1 MRIFVLGVNGGFGK
15 LFHTLFSKENLKISG
30 VDLQPEAEG
39 DIPLE
44 TYISC
49 NLFSPNDAVL
59 REVSAAD
66 VILVCLP
73 EKVVY
78 PLLPVILQNARKEA
92 LIVETTSVKS
102 IIASIIGGIS
112 VQREVLSINPMFAPD
127 LGMKGSRMVAVRFNP
142 TPATQW
148 FADFVESQGCRIT
161 WMTTEEHDM
170 LTAMT
175 QVATHAAIISF
186 GFMLEKMNYDADR
199 NIPVSPPPHLN
210 LLALFSRI
218 KMANPEVYWKI
229 QTDNPYGEMA
239 RNALWESLSAFN
251 EMVRQ
256 DDKEGFERL
265 MKQTLSSE
273 KNQAGK
279 LAEECREIFANQFKG
294 LN

>member
-1 MRIFVLGVNGGFGK
+1 MKILILGVNGGFGK
-15 LFHTLFSKENLKISG
+15 LFHTLLSKENLKISG

-39 DIPLE
+39 EIAPE
-44 TYISC
+44 NYISC
-49 NLFSPNDAVL
+49 NLFSPNESTLKEISV
-59 REVSAAD
+59 AD

-78 PLLPVILQNARKEA
+78 PLLPTILQHARKET

-102 IIASIIGGIS
+102 TIASIINERAI
-112 VQREVLSINPMFAPD
+112 QREVLSINPMFAPD
-127 LGMKGSRMVAVRFNP
+127 LGMKGSSMVAVRFNP
-142 TPATQW
+142 NSATAW
-148 FADFVESQGCRIT
+148 FSSFVEKQGCRIT

-218 KMANPEVYWKI
+218 KTANPEVYWKI

-239 RNALWESLSAFN
+239 REALLGSLSSFN
-251 EMVRQ
+251 DMIKNA
-256 DDKEGFERL
+256 DKEGFEQL
-265 MKQTLSSE
+265 MNHSLSSE
-273 KNQAGK
+273 KNHAQK
-279 LAEECREIFANQFKG
+279 LAEECREIFAHRFKG
-294 LN
+294 